1 MSFSQVIPWPLPPPS
16 FSLCLPL
23 RRPSQWL
30 APSVN
35 ALTRMVSSGGSA
47 TALRSIPELRLD
59 AEPQPEKEANG
70 LEEEKEVKEENGRAL
85 R

>member
-1 MSFSQVIPWPLPPPS
+1 MKNSHDVDTLLYVLPPPP
-16 FSLCLPL
+16 CVPL

-35 ALTRMVSSGGSA
+35 ALTRMVSGGSSPA
-47 TALRSIPELRLD
+47 ALRSIPELRLD
-59 AEPQPEKEANG
+59 AGPQSDKEAHG
-70 LEEEKEVKEENGRAL
+70 LEDEKEVKEENGRAL